1 MRIIC
6 RSPVRVNLANGGDT
20 DYYVEQIGW
29 GCIISVTLSSHFYE
43 FEINDEG
50 EAKIDIVDYFN
61 PSNLN
66 RTHFLESNV
75 SELDLLKATLNYLN
89 LPFDNSFI
97 LRTNV
102 PMQSGLGGSSSLNVA
117 MFASMLKF
125 KEQKFTP
132 HKIAEMSYDLERNC
146 LNVPGGYQDQFAAAY
161 GGGFNYMEFK
171 EGKVGVEN
179 LNLPE
184 ETIKKLENNILIY
197 FLQNREVSGSE
208 VHNCQKKEAE
218 KNPELIKKLLIEKR
232 VNAMNIKKAL
242 QEGRLDDF
250 GRLLQKEGEIK
261 NKMTGEKGCSFAKDL
276 MQQALDTGALGCK
289 ISGAGG
295 GGCVLFYVP
304 NDKINKVKEVLS
316 NAGAL
321 EMRFRFQRQHELGIM
336 LKGDLR

>member
-50 EAKIDIVDYFN
+50 DAKIDIVDYFN

-66 RTHFLESNV
+66 RTHFLDSNV
-75 SELDLLKATLNYLN
+75 SELDLLKSTLKYLD

-102 PMQSGLGGSSSLNVA
+102 PMQAGLGGSSSLNIA
-117 MFASMLKF
+117 MLASMLKF
-125 KEQKFTP
+125 KEQDFTP
-132 HKIAEMSYDLERNC
+132 HQIAEMSYDLERNH

-179 LNLPE
+179 LKLPE

-197 FLQNREVSGSE
+197 FLQNREVSGTE
-208 VHNCQKKEAE
+208 VHNCQKREAE
-218 KNPELIKKLLIEKR
+218 KNPEMIKKLLIEKR
-232 VNAMNIKKAL
+232 VNTMDIKKAL

-250 GRLLQKEGEIK
+250 GILLQKEGEIK
-261 NKMTGEKGCSFAKDL
+261 NKLTGDKGCSFAKDL
-276 MQQALDTGALGCK
+276 MKEALQAGALGCK

-304 NDKINKVKEVLS
+304 DDKINKVKEVLTK
-316 NAGAL
+316 AGAL
-321 EMRFRFQRQHELGIM
+321 EMRFRFQRQYESGIM